1 MYRPDCQ
8 FRHRESTIPGRYT
21 LVAQK
26 LIEHAREDPNKEE
39 RVRQLTLL
47 RFRGT
52 GYPSNGE

>member
-26 LIEHAREDPNKEE
+26 LIEHAREDPQQGRTSVAANFT
-39 RVRQLTLL
+39 TL
-47 RFRGT
+47 
-52 GYPSNGE
+52 